1 MKILFI
7 GIILSVCS
15 LKADNLFSPDTRIT
29 LKRSSAALEQI
40 IEEIEKQSPYLF
52 VYTKDV
58 NIRQEYVVD
67 TESSTLRETLDKLF
81 SGTDIR
87 YEVEG
92 SYIVLSAGK
101 EAPERS
107 AGIALVRQQAKRLT
121 GTVTDESGE
130 PLAGASVV
138 EKNTT
143 NGIITDVDGRFT
155 LNVRE
160 DAVLQI
166 SYIGYITQEV
176 TAGSQT
182 VLQIKLKE
190 DRMILEE
197 LVVVGYGTARKSELT
212 SAISRLSGEA
222 LQARPVTRLDQ
233 ALQGEMAGVHVQ
245 QSGGKPGKNAR
256 IRVRGVNTIT
266 AQSDPLFVVDG
277 FPVDAETFANINMDD
292 VESVEVLKDAASA
305 SIYGSR
311 GSGGV
316 VIVTTKRGTKG
327 EELKLDFNAYA
338 GFSRN
343 ERTVKFMSAAD
354 YVLFMADSRTDGY
367 IQQGGDLSVAPIDRP
382 WDYKFDQD
390 LVDLAKTNP
399 SAVPSYDPMGA
410 ILQTGVT
417 RNYQLSA
424 TGATEKVRYLISGG
438 YYSQS
443 GIIQATDYKRY
454 NLRANVDVEVN
465 KYITIGMNMAPSY
478 VVSHDIDSEGKGGA
492 VHNALG
498 SVPIIPPRQGYWG
511 ESELFSAYNLS
522 YGTYQTLALIEHL
535 DDEVGRFQG
544 LGDVYAEITFFP
556 GLKWK
561 TSFGATFVQ
570 RRNDRFMDKTITR
583 EAAPQG
589 KYTNQQYLNYLNENV
604 LIFNKTFQN
613 KHALGALIGFT
624 VQDQKTKNS
633 EITGTNFANDLVP
646 TLNAAGSWTASTTMS
661 EWTLLSYLGRINY
674 TFHEKYLFGASLR
687 SDGSS
692 RFGENTKWGL
702 FPSLSAGWRIDGEA
716 FMKSLEIINRLKL
729 RASWGK
735 TGNNNIPDYRAIP
748 TMGNTSYYY
757 GTDKTKT
764 TGMYIDRIA
773 NPNLGWEKT
782 SAADLGLD
790 IGLWSNRLSLTV
802 DFYNNQTSDLLLDV
816 PVPAITGFTTEL
828 QNIGQVENKGWEFE
842 VSSINMDSELK
853 WTTHFNL
860 SFNKNTVKKLGD
872 NDAPIYSGDW
882 FDMVTIT
889 TVGKPIGSFY
899 VYKQTGVYKDQAA
912 VDADPAKR
920 DGTRPGD
927 VIIEDYNRDG
937 KLDSNDR
944 QIFGS
949 NIPKYTFGITNQFA
963 FKGID
968 FSFFLSGVG
977 GNQIF
982 NTYGREFNRPS
993 DSHKNHYPEWVN
1005 RWRSPEE
1012 PGDGM
1017 TPRATDRVTGMSN
1030 EYTQR
1035 WIYDG
1040 AYVRLK
1046 NITIGYTLP
1055 SRWLGNRWIAGARC
1069 YLAADNV
1076 FIWDHY
1082 PVGFTP
1088 EVDLNDGES
1097 IRAGRDY
1104 FAYPMARNFLFGVN
1118 VSF

>member
-1 MKILFI
+1 VP
-7 GIILSVCS
+7 GANV
-15 LKADNLFSPDTRIT
+15 
-29 LKRSSAALEQI
+29 
-40 IEEIEKQSPYLF
+40 
-52 VYTKDV
+52 
-58 NIRQEYVVD
+58 
-67 TESSTLRETLDKLF
+67 
-81 SGTDIR
+81 
-87 YEVEG
+87 
-92 SYIVLSAGK
+92 IVK
-101 EAPERS
+101 
-107 AGIALVRQQAKRLT
+107 
-121 GTVTDESGE
+121 GTVTGS
-130 PLAGASVV
+130 
-138 EKNTT
+138 
-143 NGIITDVDGRFT
+143 ITDANGGFSLEAPDSAT
-155 LNVRE
+155 LQVSFIGYKSVEVRT
-160 DAVLQI
+160 DNRDFLQI
-166 SYIGYITQEV
+166 VIV
-176 TAGSQT
+176 
-182 VLQIKLKE
+182 E
-190 DRMILEE
+190 DTELLEE
-197 LVVVGYGTARKSELT
+197 VVVVGYGTARKSDLT
-212 SAISRLSGEA
+212 SAISKLSGEE
-222 LQARPVTRLDQ
+222 LQARPVARLDQ

-256 IRVRGVNTIT
+256 IRIRGVNTIT

-316 VIVTTKRGTKG
+316 VIVTTKRGVKG
-327 EELKLDFNAYA
+327 EELKLNFNVYA
-338 GFSRN
+338 GFSQHERN
-343 ERTVKFMSAAD
+343 IEFMSAAD

-367 IQQGGDLSVAPIDRP
+367 IQQGGDPGVNPMDRP

-390 LVDLAKTNP
+390 LVKLAQTNP
-399 SAVPSYDPMGA
+399 SAVPSYDPMDA
-410 ILQTGVT
+410 ILQTGAT
-417 RNYQLSA
+417 QHYQLSA
-424 TGATEKVRYLISGG
+424 TGATEKIRYLISGG
-438 YYSQS
+438 YYAQS
-443 GIIQATDYKRY
+443 GIIKATDYKRY
-454 NLRANVDVEVN
+454 NMRASVDVDVSRHV
-465 KYITIGMNMAPSY
+465 TIGMNIVPSL
-478 VVSHDIDSEGKGGA
+478 VVSHDIDSEGKGGS
-492 VHNALG
+492 VHNVLG

-511 ESELFSAYNLS
+511 ESELFGAYNLS

-535 DDEVGRFQG
+535 DDEVNRFQG
-544 LGDVYAEITFFP
+544 LGDIYAEITFFP
-556 GLKWK
+556 GLKFK

-589 KYTNQQYLNYLNENV
+589 KYTNQQYLNCLNENV
-604 LIFNKTFQN
+604 LSFNRTFQN
-613 KHALGALIGFT
+613 RHAIGALVGFT
-624 VQDQKTKNS
+624 VQDQKNKNS
-633 EITGTNFANDLVP
+633 EIVGTNFANDLVH
-646 TLNAAGSWTASTTMS
+646 TLNAAGTWTASTTMS
-661 EWTLLSYLGRINY
+661 EWTLLSYLGRVNY
-674 TFHEKYLFGASLR
+674 TFDEKYLFGASLR

-702 FPSLSAGWRIDGEA
+702 FPSVSAGWRMDREE
-716 FMKSLEIINRLKL
+716 FMKSLDVVDRLKL

-748 TMGNTSYYY
+748 TMGNTFYYY
-757 GTDKTKT
+757 GTDKIKT

-782 SAADLGLD
+782 SAADIGLD

-816 PVPAITGFTTEL
+816 PIPAITGFTTEL
-828 QNIGQVENKGWEFE
+828 QNIGQVENRGWELE
-842 VSSINMDSELK
+842 ASSVNIDGELK
-853 WTTHFNL
+853 WTTHLNL
-860 SFNKNTVKKLGD
+860 SFNKNTVKKLG
-872 NDAPIYSGDW
+872 NNNAPIYSGDW

-899 VYKQTGVYKDQAA
+899 VYKQLGVYKDQAA
-912 VDADPAKR
+912 VDADPAR
-920 DGTRPGD
+920 RAGTRPGD
-927 VIIEDYNRDG
+927 VIIEDYNKDG
-937 KLDSNDR
+937 KLDSDDR

-949 NIPKYTFGITNQFA
+949 NIPTHTFGITNRFS

-993 DSHKNHYPEWVN
+993 DSHKNHYPQWAN

-1046 NITIGYTLP
+1046 NITLGYALP
-1055 SRWLGNRWIAGARC
+1055 SGWLESCGIAGVRC
-1069 YLAADNV
+1069 YLTADNV
-1076 FIWDHY
+1076 YIWDHY

-1104 FAYPMARNFLFGVN
+1104 FAYPMARNFMFGIN